1 MPDSSSN
8 DCRRAHAVRVRP
20 ALVSV
25 RSLLLLALACS
36 VVLASIPCARRVVAA
51 ETRVAFVDPTANV
64 LDAVTVALSPWGL
77 RVVSVSAPTPPT
89 ELGPATT
96 MAREVA
102 RDHDASAV
110 VWVAPARGGG
120 GASLW
125 LFDSQTAQT
134 MIRPLSQS
142 PPFDDASAAALALT
156 VKTLLRSTTVAP
168 VQERVPE
175 ASGTSSASAPSTAP
189 SASSGSVA
197 PATSGSSGP
206 PPLAPSAAIL
216 RPETGPQAAPHA
228 WRAEALV
235 MVRVPTGAEDT
246 LAPRAALAISWWPP
260 AWREH
265 LGFGLEGRAGTSLDV
280 TSPRFAGSF
289 SDTGVGLTVRGAVA
303 VAPLWLEV
311 DADPSLQVTSLTGA
325 EIATGLASSIMRA
338 DPSFDLAL
346 VPQLALGARLRL
358 GLFVGLEALLR
369 TQRYVLDGDVV
380 LRVPPLVLDLGGR
393 ASLALD

>member
-8 DCRRAHAVRVRP
+8 VCPRAHAVRVRP

-25 RSLLLLALACS
+25 RSLLLLAMACS
-36 VVLASIPCARRVVAA
+36 VVLASLPCARRVAA
-51 ETRVAFVDPTANV
+51 GETRVAFVDPTPGV

-77 RVVSVSAPTPPT
+77 RVVSISTAPPPT
-89 ELGPATT
+89 ELAPATV
-96 MAREVA
+96 MARDVA

-110 VWVAPARGGG
+110 VWIALAPRGE

-125 LFDSQTAQT
+125 LYDSQTEQM
-134 MIRPLSQS
+134 MIRPLSKG

-168 VQERVPE
+168 VQERVPQ
-175 ASGTSSASAPSTAP
+175 AAAAPPASAPSVAP
-189 SASSGSVA
+189 SASAAAPPPAPTSSAAPSGSA
-197 PATSGSSGP
+197 PAVTPGSEE
-206 PPLAPSAAIL
+206 APRTAL
-216 RPETGPQAAPHA
+216 HA
-228 WRAEALV
+228 WRAEALA
-235 MVRVPTGAEDT
+235 MARVPTGSEDT

-265 LGFGLEGRAGTSLDV
+265 LGFGLDARAGTSLDV
-280 TSPRFAGSF
+280 ASPRFAGSF

-303 VAPLWLEV
+303 LAPLWLEV
-311 DADPSLQVTSLTGA
+311 DAGPSVQVTSLTGA
-325 EIATGLASSIMRA
+325 EIATGRPSSIMRA
-338 DPSFDLAL
+338 DPSFDMAL
-346 VPQLALGARLRL
+346 VPQIALGTRLRL
-358 GLFVGLEALLR
+358 GLFFGLEALLR

-380 LRVPPLVLDLGGR
+380 LRTPPLLFDLGGR